1 GGGLFITLGDNTEV
15 DAFNTT
21 LHELLPQALAV
32 VKTTGPLRRAGQAAE
47 AAVPGES
54 ESALTGPGEHLG
66 RMDRRHPL
74 LLPFS
79 SGRASESLLEARF
92 GRYMLLRPTP
102 RSTGDSGG
110 VILSYESGAP
120 ALIER
125 QLGRGRVLLFT
136 STIDRDWNNLPIQP
150 AFLPLLQQTVRYLSH
165 APLRDS
171 EPATTIGQPRDI
183 RLQTGDTRVEISLP
197 SGKKRLFERLGGRQ
211 VLTFTDTI
219 EPGFYRVAAAG
230 DSGVLRPRPAEFFV
244 VNIEPSEA
252 DLQPPPPSRL
262 VALQRT
268 LSDSGAGTEGSGAP
282 KRQVELWHYLG
293 ALLLGLILGEALLLR
308 QK

>member
-1 GGGLFITLGDNTEV
+1 MVIASGTMISRLTFSVGIPSAIKVFNWVSTLYKG
-15 DAFNTT
+15 
-21 LHELLPQALAV
+21 
-32 VKTTGPLRRAGQAAE
+32 
-47 AAVPGES
+47 
-54 ESALTGPGEHLG
+54 
-66 RMDRRHPL
+66 
-74 LLPFS
+74 
-79 SGRASESLLEARF
+79 
-92 GRYMLLRPTP
+92 
-102 RSTGDSGG
+102 
-110 VILSYESGAP
+110 
-120 ALIER
+120 
-125 QLGRGRVLLFT
+125 
-136 STIDRDWNNLPIQP
+136 
-150 AFLPLLQQTVRYLSH
+150 
-165 APLRDS
+165 
-171 EPATTIGQPRDI
+171 DI

-293 ALLLGLILGEALLLR
+293 ALLLGLLIGEALLLR